1 MSYDLMVFDPSVAP
15 RDRKEFLDWYRKQ
28 TEWSEGHSYD
38 DPAVTTPDLS
48 NWFAS
53 ISKEFPPMNGPLASD
68 DYENPKVTDY
78 STGKEV
84 IYAAFA
90 WSQAEVA
97 FEAANSLAAQHGV
110 GFFNVSSEHG
120 EIRFP

>member
-1 MSYDLMVFDPSVAP
+1 MVFDPIAAP

-38 DPAVTTPDLS
+38 DPAVTTPGLS

-53 ISKEFPPMNGPLASD
+53 ISNEFPLRNGPVASC

-78 STGKEV
+78 SIGEKV

-90 WSQAEVA
+90 WSQSGVA
-97 FEAANSLAAQHGV
+97 FETVNSLAGQHGV
-110 GFFNVSSEHG
+110 GLFDVSSDHG